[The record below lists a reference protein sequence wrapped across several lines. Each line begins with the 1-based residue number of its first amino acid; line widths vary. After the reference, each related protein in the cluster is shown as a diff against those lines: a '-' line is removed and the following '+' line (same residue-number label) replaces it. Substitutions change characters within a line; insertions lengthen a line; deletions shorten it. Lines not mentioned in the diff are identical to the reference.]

1 MDYENLCATIF
12 RIDPKIRFVGVYH
25 KDGELLNGGMRG
37 GLEPYLPREERARST
52 RHTIMRWETRKILFP
67 FIGEGKYSM
76 TEYEKIKRMTFPLSE
91 SALLLITT
99 EISANHNFIIDK
111 IQQIVTENLAQSEVF

>member
-25 KDGELLNGGMRG
+25 KDGELLDGGMRD
-37 GLEPYLPREERARST
+37 GLESYLPREEIARST
-52 RHTIMRWETRKILFP
+52 RHTIVRWETRKLLSP

-76 TEYEKIKRMTFPLSE
+76 TEYEKIKRMTFPLNE
-91 SALLLITT
+91 STLLLITT
-99 EISANHNFIIDK
+99 EITVNHNFIINK
-111 IQQIVTENLAQSEVF
+111 IQQIVAENLTQSEVF